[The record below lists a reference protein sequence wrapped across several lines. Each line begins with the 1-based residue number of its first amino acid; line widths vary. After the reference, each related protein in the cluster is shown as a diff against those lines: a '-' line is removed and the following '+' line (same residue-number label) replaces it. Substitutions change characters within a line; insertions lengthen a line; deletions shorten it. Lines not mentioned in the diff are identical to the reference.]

1 MVVDVA
7 QRTKQ
12 LLSTP
17 EDQIQT
23 LANFTKAKFWTV
35 KCIEKAKNK
44 QKRGRERPNWKMFL
58 LPKWD
63 IFTFVGSYYMND
75 DDDGYAT
82 F

>member
-23 LANFTKAKFWTV
+23 LANFTKANF
-35 KCIEKAKNK
+35 
-44 QKRGRERPNWKMFL
+44 
-58 LPKWD
+58 
-63 IFTFVGSYYMND
+63 
-75 DDDGYAT
+75 
-82 F
+82 